1 MFIAGRHVPFVSI
14 TNYTEGGKGEGE
26 SPLVYLAPAGRYVYS
41 LRRLPMHSQ
50 PPKSPLSGATCW
62 KLPRVDSFVSIT
74 NYTEGG
80 KGEGE
85 SPLVYLAPEGRHVY
99 SRATCKYL
107 KAPEGRQVRFVSIT
121 NSDGLSEW
129 HGGGSVCI

>member
-1 MFIAGRHVPFVSI
+1 MFIAGRHVP
-14 TNYTEGGKGEGE
+14 
-26 SPLVYLAPAGRYVYS
+26 
-41 LRRLPMHSQ
+41 
-50 PPKSPLSGATCW
+50 
-62 KLPRVDSFVSIT
+62 FVSIT

-107 KAPEGRQVRFVSIT
+107 KAPEGRHVPFVSIT
-121 NSDGLSEW
+121 NYTED
-129 HGGGSVCI
+129 

>member
-1 MFIAGRHVPFVSI
+1 MFIARATYTKYPKPQRGDMFIAGRHVP
-14 TNYTEGGKGEGE
+14 
-26 SPLVYLAPAGRYVYS
+26 
-41 LRRLPMHSQ
+41 
-50 PPKSPLSGATCW
+50 
-62 KLPRVDSFVSIT
+62 FVSIT

-107 KAPEGRQVRFVSIT
+107 KAPAGRHVRFV
-121 NSDGLSEW
+121 
-129 HGGGSVCI
+129 

>member
-1 MFIAGRHVPFVSI
+1 MFIAGRHANILKPQRGDMFIAGRHVP
-14 TNYTEGGKGEGE
+14 
-26 SPLVYLAPAGRYVYS
+26 
-41 LRRLPMHSQ
+41 
-50 PPKSPLSGATCW
+50 
-62 KLPRVDSFVSIT
+62 FVSIT

-99 SRATCKYL
+99 SRATCAL
-107 KAPEGRQVRFVSIT
+107 CLNHEL
-121 NSDGLSEW
+121 DGLSEW